1 MEKKVPK
8 NPTKY
13 SGETLKNNDVK
24 SDGKSFLP
32 FENIDLMDKTYNRKS
47 NIEKNWE
54 ACRVRCASTNGCKN
68 FNYYKDKR
76 CHLTSGTS
84 VGFRKQA
91 EMKWKTVRQPYTC
104 YNCCYRRRGIFRR
117 KQYYPCTKRRNVRK
131 NLPTGKI
138 LNIETSKRGVGQEI
152 TFYNQILYI

>member
-1 MEKKVPK
+1 MA
-8 NPTKY
+8 
-13 SGETLKNNDVK
+13 NDVK

-76 CHLTSGTS
+76 
-84 VGFRKQA
+84 R
-91 EMKWKTVRQPYTC
+91 P
-104 YNCCYRRRGIFRR
+104 
-117 KQYYPCTKRRNVRK
+117 
-131 NLPTGKI
+131 
-138 LNIETSKRGVGQEI
+138 
-152 TFYNQILYI
+152 